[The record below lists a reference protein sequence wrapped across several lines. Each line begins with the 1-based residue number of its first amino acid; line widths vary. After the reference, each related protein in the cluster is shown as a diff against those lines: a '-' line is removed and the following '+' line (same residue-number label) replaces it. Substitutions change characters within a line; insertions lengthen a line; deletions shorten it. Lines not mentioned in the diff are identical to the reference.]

1 MRSPPPLR
9 LFSMALRR
17 DLSTIDWPSEVL
29 KREGPDKGVPV
40 FDAASCSACGEC
52 VPTCPATCISLDEG
66 WTLPVVDAGACVRC
80 GRCAVACGEGA
91 VSLTREDELAVYS
104 REDLVM
110 DGTPTKEVDVG
121 PPPSHLYR
129 LFVRGKGKAM
139 VEPSRLLEERSSA
152 LLRRRNRPDG

>member
-1 MRSPPPLR
+1 M
-9 LFSMALRR
+9 
-17 DLSTIDWPSEVL
+17 
-29 KREGPDKGVPV
+29 
-40 FDAASCSACGEC
+40 
-52 VPTCPATCISLDEG
+52 
-66 WTLPVVDAGACVRC
+66 RC

-91 VSLTREDELAVYS
+91 VSLTHEGELAVYS

-110 DGTPTKEVDVG
+110 DGMPTKEVDVG

>member
-1 MRSPPPLR
+1 MRSPTPLR

-29 KREGPDKGVPV
+29 TREGPDKGVPA
-40 FDAASCSACGEC
+40 FDAASCSACGDC
-52 VPTCPATCISLDEG
+52 VPSCPAACISLDEG

-91 VSLTREDELAVYS
+91 VSLTREGELAVYS